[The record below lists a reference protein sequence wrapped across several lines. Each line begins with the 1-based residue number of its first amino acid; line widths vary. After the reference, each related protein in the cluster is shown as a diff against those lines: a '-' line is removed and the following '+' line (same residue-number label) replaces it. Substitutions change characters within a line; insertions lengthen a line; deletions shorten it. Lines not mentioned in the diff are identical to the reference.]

1 MSVSESVRVGVA
13 LSDATHLELGNADR
27 GKANNAQ
34 TLTNDLPNLKV
45 VVVFLVVYEL
55 VDHSDSLLQAY
66 AVPQAITC

>member
-1 MSVSESVRVGVA
+1 MSESVRVGVA
-13 LSDATHLELGNADR
+13 HSDATHLE

-34 TLTNDLPNLKV
+34 TFTNDLPNLKV